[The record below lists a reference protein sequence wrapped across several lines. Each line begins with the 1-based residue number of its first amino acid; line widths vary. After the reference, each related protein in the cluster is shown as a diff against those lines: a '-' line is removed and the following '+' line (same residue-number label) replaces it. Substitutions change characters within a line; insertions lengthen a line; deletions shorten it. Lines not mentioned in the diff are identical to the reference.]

1 MHNVSNWD
9 LDDGK
14 YDGVGVGVGDGVGV
28 CMGKYKMQP
37 GPFCSRE
44 SITIMGTRTKS
55 IDDVHIAVL
64 ENDTH
69 QNAKHRKRRTKI
81 FINNLQIEE
90 QLWKTTFFP
99 TTTKKKINSID
110 ESHLKAHRSF
120 KICGKIVCV
129 FFFSHW
135 NLCQKYWTTIFYDV
149 RTTWGRFSVYVCVY
163 GKDIVLAKIISIY
176 TKV

>member
-1 MHNVSNWD
+1 
-9 LDDGK
+9 
-14 YDGVGVGVGDGVGV
+14 
-28 CMGKYKMQP
+28 MQP

-129 FFFSHW
+129 FFS
-135 NLCQKYWTTIFYDV
+135 LTEISVKSI
-149 RTTWGRFSVYVCVY
+149 GRQYFTMFERLEEDFRFMCVCM
-163 GKDIVLAKIISIY
+163 AKI
-176 TKV
+176 